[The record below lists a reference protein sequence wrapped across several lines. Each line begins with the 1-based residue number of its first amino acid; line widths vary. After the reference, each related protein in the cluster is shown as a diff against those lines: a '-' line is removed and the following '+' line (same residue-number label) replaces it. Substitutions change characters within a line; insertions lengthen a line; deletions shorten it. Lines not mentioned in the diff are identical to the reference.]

1 MNVLLRTVCWLSLA
15 FAQAVALAQP
25 PEIATEKLVIGFDPS
40 TGGIVR
46 VEDRAAKHP
55 FIRQAAKPA
64 EKPLLWQLDFHSAA
78 GKELS
83 LTNLQ
88 APAPQITVEDQ
99 TLRLSWIGL
108 DLADEKSVVDVIV
121 TCERRFNEDV
131 ARLRLTARNDSTTF
145 GLWNVHFPIISNL
158 SDPETAAV
166 AMGRGAWGVLYDKPK
181 ERLKGE
187 YPSNS
192 LPMQFVL
199 LQEGNQGLYLA
210 AEDPQALFKVFEIE
224 AGKDFRVITR
234 PADMGVPGRS
244 WRVPYAFAIGAY
256 DGGWMQGCKL
266 YRAWAQANAPWLRK
280 GPLAQRTDVPDS
292 IKNVCAWLLG
302 GGTSAEA
309 VPAVKQ
315 FAEAVKAPVGV
326 HWYNWHAIPFDVQY
340 PNYFPTKEGFAEGV
354 AELTKMGVVVM
365 PYINARLWDT
375 ANENFSEAK
384 PFATKDEDGDVTI
397 EEYGSGAKLAVMCP
411 TQKFWQ
417 DKVAEIIRRL
427 GEECGVNA
435 VYMDQIASAPP
446 RVCFDSAHGHSA
458 GSGEWWA
465 GGYRD
470 MLTPIKEWCT
480 SGGRSVGLT
489 TENDAEPYMDNVDAH
504 LIWTPRSEN
513 DIPMMTAVY
522 SAYTLYFASNRAFF
536 DDVSYC
542 LCQAR
547 DFTWGTQLGWDGA
560 NILKPEHAAKLEMIG
575 RLARL
580 RAKALDYFVYGEL
593 LEVLDPTNE
602 VPVLAGKW
610 NTPKG
615 DADVK
620 VPAVHGALWRG
631 RDGSRAVILANADTE
646 PRPFT
651 FDLDGTPHS
660 VEVPARDGLVQVL
673 K

>member
-1 MNVLLRTVCWLSLA
+1 MNISLQAVCLLL
-15 FAQAVALAQP
+15 VALAQV
-25 PEIATEKLVIGFDPS
+25 ATPAQLANDHLAVGFDPA

-46 VEDRAAKHP
+46 VEAVAANHA
-55 FIRQAAKPA
+55 FIHQAA
-64 EKPLLWQLDFHSAA
+64 EKPLLWQLDLREAS
-78 GKELS
+78 GQKIS
-83 LTNLQ
+83 LDNSL
-88 APAPQITVEDQ
+88 APAPEITAEPPTV
-99 TLRLSWIGL
+99 TLRWTGL
-108 DLADEKSVVDVIV
+108 DLADEKGALDVAVV
-121 TCERRFNEDV
+121 CELGPSDHT
-131 ARLRLTARNDSTTF
+131 ARLRMTVNNNSQRF
-145 GLWNVHFPIISNL
+145 GLWNVQFPVVSNL
-158 SDPETAAV
+158 SDPASASV
-166 AMGRGAWGVLYDKPK
+166 AMGRGTWGVLYNKPK

-187 YPSNS
+187 YPANT

-199 LQEGNQGLYLA
+199 LQEGDHGLYLA
-210 AEDPQALFKVFEIE
+210 AEDPQALFKIFEIE
-224 AGKDFRVITR
+224 VGKDFRVITR
-234 PADMGVPGRS
+234 ASDMAVPGS
-244 WRVPYAFAIGAY
+244 DWEAPYAFAIGEY
-256 DGGWMQGCKL
+256 DGGWMQGCKR

-280 GPLAQRTDVPDS
+280 GLLAQRTDVPES

-302 GGTSAEA
+302 GGTAGEA

-340 PNYFPTKEGFAEGV
+340 PNYFPTKEGFADGV

-375 ANENFSEAK
+375 ANENFAEAK

-446 RVCFDSAHGHSA
+446 RVCFDIGHGHSA
-458 GSGEWWA
+458 GSGAWWVS
-465 GGYRD
+465 GYRD
-470 MLTPIKEWCT
+470 MLAPIKAWCT

-522 SAYTLYFASNRAFF
+522 SGYTLYFASNRAFF

-560 NILKPEHAAKLEMIG
+560 AILTPEHAAKLEMIG

-580 RAKALDYFVYGEL
+580 RAKSLDYFVYGEL

-602 VPVLAGKW
+602 VPVLTGKW

-615 DADVK
+615 DAEVK

-631 RDGSRAVILANADTE
+631 HDGSRAVILANADTE
-646 PRPFT
+646 ARPFA
-651 FDLDGTPHS
+651 FEVDGAPHT
-660 VEVPARDGLVQVL
+660 VEVPARDGVVQVL